1 MSILSLVAACQ
12 HGFKFFDLHEHMQG
26 SYMFYRP
33 CESSST
39 LVVSYRLLMLCLI
52 SGYLNLHTAMQ
63 VKVVQTIL
71 GDHYG
76 LSFFCTSYFE
86 SVNDI
91 SIYYII

>member
-1 MSILSLVAACQ
+1 
-12 HGFKFFDLHEHMQG
+12 
-26 SYMFYRP
+26 MFYGP

-39 LVVSYRLLMLCLI
+39 LVVSYHLLKLCLI
-52 SGYLNLHTAMQ
+52 LGYFNLHTAMQ

-76 LSFFCTSYFE
+76 LSFFCTSHFE
-86 SVNDI
+86 SVNES